1 MKKIIKLKE
10 SDLIRIVNRVLNEQ
24 SVIGAP
30 NMGVTTQTK
39 SKTSSSV
46 SPSLLPC
53 VPTAFK
59 LSVQNFIKK
68 NYNKTFLKTTLGI
81 IGRES
86 DFGESNRFKF
96 TARLKYL
103 WAALGG
109 QTSVGYA
116 QIKPET
122 AEKYGMKISD
132 LNFAYGSVDTA
143 YKIIQDNYKIA
154 LKVGYTE
161 QPSVN
166 IKDGTGNS
174 ALDIAIAAF
183 NLGASKITRYC
194 KTSNPKINRPCS
206 LAGKTIKE
214 QDGSIEF
221 AMNRKNQ
228 QQLLNEQSVIGA
240 PNMGMTTQIRDSG
253 KSITVTNQ
261 YVPNYIPNFK
271 TKRWDGVKIS
281 SHGYISEVAQRIKT
295 YTCF

>member
-1 MKKIIKLKE
+1 MSKIIRLTE
-10 SDLIRIVNRVLNEQ
+10 SDLEMIVKKVIKEQ

-30 NMGVTTQTK
+30 NYGVMK
-39 SKTSSSV
+39 GESKPSPSV

-68 NYNKTFLKTTLGI
+68 NYNKTFLKAALGI

-96 TARLKYL
+96 TAPLKAL
-103 WAALGG
+103 WAGLGG

-122 AEKYGMKISD
+122 AEKYGIKVKD
-132 LNFAYGSVDTA
+132 LELASGSLDAA

-166 IKDGTGNS
+166 LKDGTGNS
-174 ALDIAIAAF
+174 ALDIAIAAY

-194 KTSNPKINRPCS
+194 KTSDPKINRPCS

-214 QDGSIEF
+214 QDGSIEL

-228 QQLLNEQSVIGA
+228 QQL
-240 PNMGMTTQIRDSG
+240 RDSG
-253 KSITVTNQ
+253 TSITITNQ
-261 YVPNYIPNFK
+261 YVQNYIPNFK
-271 TKRWDGVKIS
+271 TKRWDGVSIS

>member
-1 MKKIIKLKE
+1 MKRVIKLSE
-10 SDLIRIVNRVLNEQ
+10 SDLELIVKRVIKEQ

-30 NMGVTTQTK
+30 NYGTPSGTYKPTT
-39 SKTSSSV
+39 SV
-46 SPSLLPC
+46 SSSLLPC

-68 NYNKTFLKTTLGI
+68 NYNKTFLKAALGI

-86 DFGESNRFKF
+86 DFGDSNRFKF
-96 TARLKYL
+96 TSPLKSL
-103 WAALGG
+103 WAQLGG

-122 AEKYGMKISD
+122 AKKYGIDVKD
-132 LNFAYGSVDTA
+132 LELASGSVDAA
-143 YKIIQDNYKIA
+143 YKILQENYKIA

-166 IKDGTGNS
+166 LKDGTGNS
-174 ALDIAIAAF
+174 ALDIAIAAY

-214 QDGSIEF
+214 QDGSIEL

-228 QQLLNEQSVIGA
+228 QQLKQSNDI
-240 PNMGMTTQIRDSG
+240 G

-271 TKRWDGVKIS
+271 TERWDGVKIS

>member
-1 MKKIIKLKE
+1 MVKIIKLTE
-10 SDLIRIVNRVLNEQ
+10 SDLEQIVKKVIQEQ
-24 SVIGAP
+24 SVVGAP
-30 NMGVTTQTK
+30 NYGTLPGK
-39 SKTSSSV
+39 SKPEPSV
-46 SPSLLPC
+46 STSLLPC

-68 NYNKTFLKTTLGI
+68 NYNKTFLKTALGI

-96 TARLKYL
+96 TAPLKAL
-103 WAALGG
+103 WAGLGG

-122 AEKYGMKISD
+122 AEKYGIKVKD
-132 LNFAYGSVDTA
+132 LELASGSVDAA

-166 IKDGTGNS
+166 LKDGTGNS
-174 ALDIAIAAF
+174 ALDIAIAAY

-214 QDGSIEF
+214 QDGSIEL

-228 QQLLNEQSVIGA
+228 QQLKQSDDI
-240 PNMGMTTQIRDSG
+240 G

-271 TKRWDGVKIS
+271 TERWDGVKIS

>member
-1 MKKIIKLKE
+1 MVKIIKLTE
-10 SDLIRIVNRVLNEQ
+10 SDLEQIVKKVIQEQ
-24 SVIGAP
+24 SVVGAP
-30 NMGVTTQTK
+30 NYGTLPGK
-39 SKTSSSV
+39 SKPEPSV
-46 SPSLLPC
+46 STSLLPC

-68 NYNKTFLKTTLGI
+68 NYNKTFLKTALGI

-96 TARLKYL
+96 TAPLKAL
-103 WAALGG
+103 WAGLGG

-122 AEKYGMKISD
+122 AEKYGIKVKD
-132 LNFAYGSVDTA
+132 LELASGSVDAA

-166 IKDGTGNS
+166 LKDGTGNS
-174 ALDIAIAAF
+174 ALDIAIAAY

-214 QDGSIEF
+214 QDGSIEL

-228 QQLLNEQSVIGA
+228 QQLKQSDDI
-240 PNMGMTTQIRDSG
+240 G
-253 KSITVTNQ
+253 KSIIVTNQ

-271 TKRWDGVKIS
+271 TERWDGVKIS

>member
-1 MKKIIKLKE
+1 MVKIIKLTE
-10 SDLIRIVNRVLNEQ
+10 SDLEQIVKKVIQEQ
-24 SVIGAP
+24 SVVGAP
-30 NMGVTTQTK
+30 NYGTLPGK
-39 SKTSSSV
+39 SKPEPSV
-46 SPSLLPC
+46 STSLLPC

-68 NYNKTFLKTTLGI
+68 NYNKTFLKTALGI

-96 TARLKYL
+96 TAPLKAL
-103 WAALGG
+103 WAGLGG

-122 AEKYGMKISD
+122 AEKYGIKVKD
-132 LNFAYGSVDTA
+132 LELASGSVDAA

-166 IKDGTGNS
+166 LKDGTGNS
-174 ALDIAIAAF
+174 ALDIAIAAY

-214 QDGSIEF
+214 QDGSIEL
-221 AMNRKNQ
+221 AMNRRNQ
-228 QQLLNEQSVIGA
+228 EQLKQAGDNR
-240 PNMGMTTQIRDSG
+240 P
-253 KSITVTNQ
+253 SITVTNQ

-271 TKRWDGVKIS
+271 TERWDGVKIS

>member
-1 MKKIIKLKE
+1 MVKIIKLTE
-10 SDLIRIVNRVLNEQ
+10 SDLEQIVKKVIQEQ
-24 SVIGAP
+24 SVVGAP
-30 NMGVTTQTK
+30 NYGTLPGK
-39 SKTSSSV
+39 SKPEPSV
-46 SPSLLPC
+46 STSLLPC

-68 NYNKTFLKTTLGI
+68 NYNKTFLKTALGI

-96 TARLKYL
+96 TAPLKAL
-103 WAALGG
+103 WAGLGG

-122 AEKYGMKISD
+122 AEKYGIKVKD
-132 LNFAYGSVDTA
+132 LELASGSVDAA

-166 IKDGTGNS
+166 LKDGTGNS
-174 ALDIAIAAF
+174 ALDISIAAY

-214 QDGSIEF
+214 QDGSIEL

-228 QQLLNEQSVIGA
+228 QQLKQSDDI
-240 PNMGMTTQIRDSG
+240 G

-271 TKRWDGVKIS
+271 TERWDGVKIS

>member
-1 MKKIIKLKE
+1 MAKIIRLTE
-10 SDLIRIVNRVLNEQ
+10 SDLEMIVKKVIKEQ
-24 SVIGAP
+24 SVVGAP
-30 NMGVTTQTK
+30 NYGTLPGK
-39 SKTSSSV
+39 SKPGPSV

-68 NYNKTFLKTTLGI
+68 NYNKTFLKTALGI

-96 TARLKYL
+96 TAPLKAL
-103 WAALGG
+103 WAGLGG

-122 AEKYGMKISD
+122 AEKYGIKVKD
-132 LNFAYGSVDTA
+132 LELASGSVDAA

-166 IKDGTGNS
+166 LKDGTGNS
-174 ALDIAIAAF
+174 ALDIAIAAY

-214 QDGSIEF
+214 QDGSIEL
-221 AMNRKNQ
+221 AMNRRNQ
-228 QQLLNEQSVIGA
+228 EQLKQAGNNR
-240 PNMGMTTQIRDSG
+240 P
-253 KSITVTNQ
+253 SITVTNQ

-271 TKRWDGVKIS
+271 TERWDGVKIS

>member
-1 MKKIIKLKE
+1 MSKIIRLTE
-10 SDLIRIVNRVLNEQ
+10 SDLEMIVKKVIKEQ

-30 NMGVTTQTK
+30 NYGAMKGK
-39 SKTSSSV
+39 SKPSPSV

-68 NYNKTFLKTTLGI
+68 NYNKTFLKAALGI

-96 TARLKYL
+96 TAPLKAL
-103 WAALGG
+103 WAGLGG

-122 AEKYGMKISD
+122 AEKYGIKVKD
-132 LNFAYGSVDTA
+132 LELASGSVDAA

-166 IKDGTGNS
+166 LKDGTGNS
-174 ALDIAIAAF
+174 ALDIAIAAY

-214 QDGSIEF
+214 QDGSIEL
-221 AMNRKNQ
+221 AMNRRNQ
-228 QQLLNEQSVIGA
+228 EQLKQAGDNR
-240 PNMGMTTQIRDSG
+240 P
-253 KSITVTNQ
+253 SITVTNQ

-271 TKRWDGVKIS
+271 TERWDGVKIS

>member
-1 MKKIIKLKE
+1 MVKIIKLTE
-10 SDLIRIVNRVLNEQ
+10 SDLEQIVKKVIQEQ
-24 SVIGAP
+24 SVVGAP
-30 NMGVTTQTK
+30 NYGTLPGK
-39 SKTSSSV
+39 SKPDPSV
-46 SPSLLPC
+46 STSLLPC

-68 NYNKTFLKTTLGI
+68 NYNKTFLKTALGI

-96 TARLKYL
+96 TAPLKAL
-103 WAALGG
+103 WAGLGG

-122 AEKYGMKISD
+122 AEKYGIKVKD
-132 LNFAYGSVDTA
+132 LELASGSVDAA

-166 IKDGTGNS
+166 LKDGTGNS
-174 ALDIAIAAF
+174 ALDIAIAAY

-214 QDGSIEF
+214 QDGSIEL
-221 AMNRKNQ
+221 AMNRRNQ
-228 QQLLNEQSVIGA
+228 EQLKQAGDNR
-240 PNMGMTTQIRDSG
+240 P
-253 KSITVTNQ
+253 SITVTNQ

-271 TKRWDGVKIS
+271 TERWD
-281 SHGYISEVAQRIKT
+281 
-295 YTCF
+295 

>member
-1 MKKIIKLKE
+1 MKKIIKLTE
-10 SDLIRIVNRVLNEQ
+10 SDLEKIVKKVIKEQ

-30 NMGVTTQTK
+30 NYGVMKGK
-39 SKTSSSV
+39 SKPSPSV

-68 NYNKTFLKTTLGI
+68 NYNKTFLKATLGI

-96 TARLKYL
+96 TAPLKAL
-103 WAALGG
+103 WAGLGG

-122 AEKYGMKISD
+122 AEKYGIKVKD
-132 LNFAYGSVDTA
+132 LELASGSLDAA

-166 IKDGTGNS
+166 LKDGTGNS
-174 ALDIAIAAF
+174 ALDIAIATY

-194 KTSNPKINRPCS
+194 KTSDPKINRPCS

-214 QDGSIEF
+214 QDGSIEL

-228 QQLLNEQSVIGA
+228 QQL
-240 PNMGMTTQIRDSG
+240 RDSG
-253 KSITVTNQ
+253 TSITITNQ
-261 YVPNYIPNFK
+261 YVQNYIPNFK
-271 TKRWDGVKIS
+271 TKRWDGVSIS